1 MIVLYILIAI
11 LVLMLMIVI
20 HELGHYIVGKKL
32 GFKINEFSI
41 GFGKVL
47 WQKVNKTGE
56 KISLRLLPL
65 GGFCA
70 FYGEEDDVDADGK
83 PVDPKDPSLFNNQ
96 KPWKRILVYLAGVTF
111 NFISAFI
118 FAFILLV
125 TLGYGNAYKVDSV
138 NPNFVATNITTNQI
152 VEFEKGDLIL
162 EIDGKR
168 IDYVW
173 EQTVENMVVAE
184 DGKTYDLTVKKTT
197 GEVVHY
203 NVVVQTA
210 QQQDYNKES
219 NTYIDVFDEE
229 TGQPVMFTGLGI
241 NMALTSVPVSFL
253 DALWQ
258 CFTLAFGFA
267 WMVLK
272 TFWLLITF
280 QLPISQLGGTLT
292 VISTVA
298 TSLDA
303 SLGVVLVYLPL
314 IAVNLAVFNLL
325 PLPALDGGHVVFTSI
340 EAARGK
346 PINRNVESTIH
357 FVGLIVLFA
366 FIIFLDLYHFLG

>member
-1 MIVLYILIAI
+1 V
-11 LVLMLMIVI
+11 
-20 HELGHYIVGKKL
+20 
-32 GFKINEFSI
+32 
-41 GFGKVL
+41 
-47 WQKVNKTGE
+47 
-56 KISLRLLPL
+56 
-65 GGFCA
+65 
-70 FYGEEDDVDADGK
+70 
-83 PVDPKDPSLFNNQ
+83 
-96 KPWKRILVYLAGVTF
+96 
-111 NFISAFI
+111 
-118 FAFILLV
+118 
-125 TLGYGNAYKVDSV
+125 
-138 NPNFVATNITTNQI
+138 

-162 EIDGKR
+162 EIDGTR

-173 EQTVENMVVAE
+173 EKTVENLVVVE
-184 DGKTYDLTVKKTT
+184 DGNSYDFTVKKTS

-210 QQQDYNKES
+210 QQQDYNAES
-219 NTYIDVFDEE
+219 NTYVDAFDEE
-229 TGQPVMFTGLGI
+229 TGDPVMFTGLGI

-258 CFTLAFGFA
+258 CFTLAFGFSC
-267 WMVLK
+267 MVLK

-298 TSLDA
+298 SSLDA

-325 PLPALDGGHVVFTSI
+325 PLPALDGGHVVFTGI

>member
-1 MIVLYILIAI
+1 MIVLYILIAL

-32 GFKINEFSI
+32 GFKINEFSV

-83 PVDPKDPSLFNNQ
+83 PVDPKDPALFNNQ
-96 KPWKRILVYLAGVTF
+96 KPWKRILVYIAGVAF

-138 NPNFVATNITTNQI
+138 NPNFIATNITTNQ
-152 VEFEKGDLIL
+152 VVQFEKGDLIL

-173 EQTVENMVVAE
+173 EKTIENMVVAE
-184 DGKTYDLTVKKTT
+184 DGASYDFTVKKTT

-210 QQQDYNKES
+210 QQQDYNAES
-219 NTYIDVFDEE
+219 NTYVDAFDEN
-229 TGQPVMFTGLGI
+229 GQPVMFTGLGI

-280 QLPISQLGGTLT
+280 QLPLSSLGGTLT

-314 IAVNLAVFNLL
+314 IAVNLAVFNIL
-325 PLPALDGGHVVFTSI
+325 PLPALDGGHVVFTGI
-340 EAARGK
+340 EAVRGK
-346 PINRNVESTIH
+346 PINRNVESMIH
-357 FVGLIVLFA
+357 FIGLIVLFA
-366 FIIFLDLYHFLG
+366 FVIFLDLYHFLG